1 MTSVEKTLDS
11 IVRVENLTLAYGNNV
26 VLDRVSFEVKTGNCL
41 FVMGGSGCGKSTLLK
56 SMVGL
61 LEPVAGEISVNG
73 SKLWDEQSNMNQVL
87 KEFGVLF
94 QGGALWSSMTIQEN
108 VALPLE
114 THSDLGAREVRD
126 IARYKLGLVGLS
138 GFEGF
143 YPAQLSG
150 GMKKRAGL
158 ARALALDPK
167 ILFFDEPSAGLD
179 PITSKRLDDL
189 INELKESLGMT
200 FVVVSHELASIFNIA
215 DDAIF
220 LDAKSKTLLDQGH
233 PDFLLNNSKHSEVI
247 DFLTRNESSS
257 D

>member
-1 MTSVEKTLDS
+1 MNVEQKRYST
-11 IVRVENLTLAYGNNV
+11 IRVNNLTLAYEEYS
-26 VLDRVSFEVKTGNCL
+26 VLENVSFDVEKGKCL

-61 LEPVAGEISVNG
+61 LEPVAGNVFING
-73 SKLWDEQSNMNQVL
+73 DALWGDESDMTQVFR
-87 KEFGVLF
+87 EFGVLF

-114 THSDLGAREVRD
+114 IHTDLTDCEIED
-126 IARYKLGLVGLS
+126 IVRYKLGLVGLS
-138 GFEGF
+138 GFETY

-189 INELKESLGMT
+189 IIELKESLGMT
-200 FVVVSHELASIFNIA
+200 FVVVSHELASIFQVA

-220 LDAKSKTLLDQGH
+220 LDAKTKTLLDKGH
-233 PDFLLNNSKHSEVI
+233 PDFLLRNSNCPEVI
-247 DFLTRNESSS
+247 DFLSRHDSTKH
-257 D
+257 